1 MGHKSTSLFDIVNGK
16 QKDALLPIIIIIRVV
31 IQTVPLTP
39 SLKKAR
45 TSWYVSSF
53 ESGK

>member
-1 MGHKSTSLFDIVNGK
+1 MGHKSTSIFDIVHGK
-16 QKDALLPIIIIIRVV
+16 QKDALLLIIIRVV